1 MSRPYCSCAHIVFI
15 ISFCRKSRIPAK
27 EDEDTS
33 EKFLVTTNEFL
44 RKSVTLWLRDCHLP
58 PLEGSI
64 IRLPFEL
71 KLPHDAPPSFSFE
84 TYMNTAYVRYAVE
97 VTGVRTSTTAVNRSV
112 KFPIVVLQPD
122 PIGRNVRTRLKLGW
136 NDAWGRLRVESN
148 MRKFP
153 WGEYAHAKM
162 EVCGRPCCSMR
173 ILLMALLPR

>member
-1 MSRPYCSCAHIVFI
+1 MMPS
-15 ISFCRKSRIPAK
+15 CRKSRIPAK

-44 RKSVTLWLRDCHLP
+44 RKSVTLWLRDCTLP

-162 EVCGRPCCSMR
+162 EVCGHPCCSVR
-173 ILLMALLPR
+173 ILLTPSDLLLP